1 MFSVILYVFLG
12 PILLIE
18 MFITIFKGLA
28 LSREAKE
35 QEKKEREQRESEQ
48 RESETECSGDD
59 EESEHIDYWGM
70 DDD

>member
-1 MFSVILYVFLG
+1 MFSVILFVFLG

-18 MFITIFKGLA
+18 MFITIFKGLS

-35 QEKKEREQRESEQ
+35 QEKREREKPEGESG
-48 RESETECSGDD
+48 SSDDD
-59 EESEHIDYWGM
+59 EDSEHIDYWGL

>member
-35 QEKKEREQRESEQ
+35 QEKREREKRESEAE
-48 RESETECSGDD
+48 RAGDG
-59 EESEHIDYWGM
+59 EESEHIDYWGL